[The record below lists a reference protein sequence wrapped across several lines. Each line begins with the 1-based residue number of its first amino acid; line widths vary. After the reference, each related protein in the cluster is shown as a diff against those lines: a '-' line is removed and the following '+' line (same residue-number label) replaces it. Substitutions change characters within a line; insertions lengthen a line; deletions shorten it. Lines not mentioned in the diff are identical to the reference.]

1 MMLWPAVAVIGFFF
15 MAALV
20 VVLAQSS
27 TARYE
32 FERNQ
37 VQRQEARVLAGVA
50 VGAASGVASQPA
62 AGDGL
67 AELSVAPFAGQPPR
81 ELPSADWGTEKPT
94 WWLTERSAVQ
104 RDGQVMAGPFG
115 DRIEAGWAALSGGGD
130 AVYGVLRVDG
140 RVSMR
145 QLPEER
151 AWLDEL
157 SAQLD
162 RLPMDWDHD
171 AVDDDELV
179 SLAVEVAS
187 ALVESGLPLHDC
199 SGDGPAGGVCL
210 SPDRGRP
217 GIVVS
222 WHQHR
227 RASSPDV
234 RTDDLHTAVQEA
246 MTMAL
251 AESLLSLGHELEPFG
266 PEGRSLL
273 VLG

>member
-1 MMLWPAVAVIGFFF
+1 MMLWPAIAVIGFFL

-37 VQRQEARVLAGVA
+37 VQRQEAHVLAGVA
-50 VGAASGVASQPA
+50 GGGASGVAGPPTA
-62 AGDGL
+62 EGL
-67 AELSVAPFAGQPPR
+67 PAELSVTSVGGQAPRA
-81 ELPSADWGTEKPT
+81 LPSANGVTETPT
-94 WWLTERSAVQ
+94 WWLTDRSEVQ
-104 RDGQVMAGPFG
+104 RDGQVRAGPFA

-130 AVYGVLRVDG
+130 AVYGVLRLDG

-151 AWLDEL
+151 AWLYEL

-179 SLAVEVAS
+179 SLAVEVTS

-199 SGDGPAGGVCL
+199 AGDSPAGGVCL
-210 SPDRGRP
+210 TPDRGRP

-222 WHQHR
+222 WHQHQ

-251 AESLLSLGHELEPFG
+251 AEALMSLGHQVESFG
-266 PEGRSLL
+266 PEGRSLR